1 MGRGRSSAPG
11 GGDHM
16 FKSRCSGEQARA
28 APSRVPLLRQ
38 LPHST
43 QAASTMSSSHIGA
56 NERDLIH
63 AVLAAGLAMAALV
76 LAVPA
81 LSQSINTVAG
91 NGFSGFAGDGGAATS
106 ASLNFPEGAA
116 LDTRGNLYIADYANH
131 RIRKVAAATGIITTV
146 AGNGSLGFAGDGG
159 AATSASLNF
168 PTGVALD
175 ASGNLYIAD
184 SDNRRI
190 RKVAA
195 ATGIITTVAGNGNY
209 GFGGDGGAATSA
221 TLSDPLGVALDA
233 GGNLYIA
240 DFSSHR
246 IRKVT
251 AATGIITTVAGNGS
265 PTFAGDG
272 GAATSASLFRPTGV
286 ALDASGNLYVAD
298 QDNYRVRKV
307 AAATGII
314 T

>member
-116 LDTRGNLYIADYANH
+116 LDTRGNLYIADYDNH

-146 AGNGSLGFAGDGG
+146 AGNGSPG
-159 AATSASLNF
+159 
-168 PTGVALD
+168 
-175 ASGNLYIAD
+175 
-184 SDNRRI
+184 
-190 RKVAA
+190 
-195 ATGIITTVAGNGNY
+195 
-209 GFGGDGGAATSA
+209 
-221 TLSDPLGVALDA
+221 
-233 GGNLYIA
+233 
-240 DFSSHR
+240 
-246 IRKVT
+246 
-251 AATGIITTVAGNGS
+251 
-265 PTFAGDG
+265 FAGDG

-314 T
+314 TTVAGNGSPTFAGDGGAATSASLNSPTGVALDASGNLYIADTGNHRIRKVAATTGVITTVAGGCSTRGDGGGATGAG